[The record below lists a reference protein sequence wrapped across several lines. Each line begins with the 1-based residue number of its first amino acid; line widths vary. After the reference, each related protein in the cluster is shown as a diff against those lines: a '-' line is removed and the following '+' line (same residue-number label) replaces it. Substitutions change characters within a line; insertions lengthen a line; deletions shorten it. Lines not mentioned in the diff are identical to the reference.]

1 MWAFGVLFYF
11 MLNMEFPFS
20 IFRSIKNS
28 ILIGSQKEKKSSF
41 VKSPKI
47 SAIVPSPKRLRS
59 KSLLIVLLKLRIFS
73 RKFLILILIIES
85 LSLIFVSI
93 QSSGN
98 IFQWFNRLQKFS
110 IVKSSSLVKLL
121 EIQKLQLQTSQNQS
135 NKKIISEEL

>member
-47 SAIVPSPKRLRS
+47 SAIVLSPKRLRS

-73 RKFLILILIIES
+73 RIFLILILIIES

-98 IFQWFNRLQKFS
+98 IFQWFNRPQKFS
-110 IVKSSSLVKLL
+110 IVKSFSLVKLL
-121 EIQKLQLQTSQNQS
+121 DIQKLQLQTSQNHS

>member
-1 MWAFGVLFYF
+1 
-11 MLNMEFPFS
+11 
-20 IFRSIKNS
+20 
-28 ILIGSQKEKKSSF
+28 
-41 VKSPKI
+41 
-47 SAIVPSPKRLRS
+47 
-59 KSLLIVLLKLRIFS
+59 
-73 RKFLILILIIES
+73 LILILIIES

>member
-1 MWAFGVLFYF
+1 
-11 MLNMEFPFS
+11 
-20 IFRSIKNS
+20 
-28 ILIGSQKEKKSSF
+28 
-41 VKSPKI
+41 
-47 SAIVPSPKRLRS
+47 
-59 KSLLIVLLKLRIFS
+59 
-73 RKFLILILIIES
+73 LILILIIES

-93 QSSGN
+93 QSSEN